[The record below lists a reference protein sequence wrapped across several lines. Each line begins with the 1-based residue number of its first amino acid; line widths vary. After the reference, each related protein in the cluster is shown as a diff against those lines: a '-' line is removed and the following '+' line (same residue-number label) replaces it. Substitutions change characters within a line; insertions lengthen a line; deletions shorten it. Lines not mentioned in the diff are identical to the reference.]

1 MGQHFTLISFTNI
14 NWFCLSRG
22 GVLFLFSFLSCSL
35 LGTVWTHGRTGL
47 LLLHWTLLFL
57 QLDEATVH
65 AIHTWHLL
73 LQHSSL
79 LLMYPSTPMPCA
91 KHHCSVH
98 LFKDTKHLIDIRQS
112 ENPLDTDACKTTS
125 SFKLVTDQQLVVWQR
140 RYIWMVKQKS
150 VSCAL
155 VQFLWLII
163 SNWDQHRQ
171 ASKLLN
177 MWKIIQIIQNKL
189 INSHTTLLLW

>member
-1 MGQHFTLISFTNI
+1 MA
-14 NWFCLSRG
+14 
-22 GVLFLFSFLSCSL
+22 FSSVFVFVFSCSL

-91 KHHCSVH
+91 KHHCCVH
-98 LFKDTKHLIDIRQS
+98 LFQDTKHLIDIRQS
-112 ENPLDTDACKTTS
+112 GNPLDNDACKTTS
-125 SFKLVTDQQLVVWQR
+125 SFKLVADQQLVVWQR
-140 RYIWMVKQKS
+140 RYSWMVKQKS

-155 VQFLWLII
+155 VQFLWVII

-177 MWKIIQIIQNKL
+177 MNKL
-189 INSHTTLLLW
+189 INSYTTLLLSQIALLFMFNFTFHFSD